1 MKKYALFPIVGFL
14 FLSCYSTTEI
24 ELSDDESLLVVNSIN
39 FQPDSTWLIEIS
51 RSQPYLKN
59 NNFKMIDN
67 AIVSIKDEN
76 NVEIPL
82 AATNI
87 NGKILYTSNQK
98 PAYKNKYVLKI
109 SAPGFGDVEATSELP
124 EPVSIE
130 NIFIDSTLL
139 KEAYNY
145 YYENGNYGQYEGLNI
160 KCQIIFQDP
169 PETDNYYQLALYRES
184 EGSYIGLDGNPIY
197 QHYFLQSYFY
207 TSVDG
212 PINDMI
218 ISDETFNGTLYRWS
232 AYLPIEY
239 FYDFK
244 TRYSSNYKL
253 KLHFVLK
260 HLSKDYYQY
269 KETVQL
275 QNKTINNAFAQPVI
289 IYNNLKNGVGIFAG
303 YSQSV
308 LILNNQ

>member
-82 AATNI
+82 AATNV

-130 NIFIDSTLL
+130 NISTLSL
-139 KEAYNY
+139 FFWMRSTSTISSAPKLFAKVTELYFS
-145 YYENGNYGQYEGLNI
+145 
-160 KCQIIFQDP
+160 IFFWM
-169 PETDNYYQLALYRES
+169 S
-184 EGSYIGLDGNPIY
+184 E
-197 QHYFLQSYFY
+197 
-207 TSVDG
+207 
-212 PINDMI
+212 M
-218 ISDETFNGTLYRWS
+218 TF
-232 AYLPIEY
+232 
-239 FYDFK
+239 
-244 TRYSSNYKL
+244 
-253 KLHFVLK
+253 FVFSL
-260 HLSKDYYQY
+260 
-269 KETVQL
+269 
-275 QNKTINNAFAQPVI
+275 I
-289 IYNNLKNGVGIFAG
+289 
-303 YSQSV
+303 V
-308 LILNNQ
+308 LISASLISISSICFLIGFVIMSEP